1 VFRTPIIAPGGC
13 SCYASIET
21 NEPRVCFGPDLERAP
36 RTIIS
41 MEERTLRLLALT
53 RLPGFGHYKI
63 ACLVRSGGVDELYEA
78 PRRFADLIGEDF
90 VQALETGVARKQ
102 AEAVADLARR
112 KGQLMVALGEP
123 AYPASL
129 AAIYDPPPILFLR
142 GSLGKGQRRVAIV
155 GARGATP
162 FGRSLAK
169 DIARGLAQHG
179 IEVVSGLAR
188 GIDGA
193 AHEGALAGG
202 GTTLAVLG
210 SSVDIVY
217 PGEHAA
223 LAARIERQGVVLSE
237 LPPATGPSA
246 GQFPKRNRIIVGLSE
261 AVIVVEA
268 GQKSGALITA
278 RLALDEGRDV
288 LAVPGRPSDPL
299 AHGPNLMIRDGATLV
314 RGLEDALD
322 HLGIERGPAKGVS
335 SPPDKILRQLQ
346 DSVTKTIDQLAVDTG
361 LAPPLLM
368 ARLSELE
375 LDGRVERLP
384 GTLFRAAGTA

>member
-1 VFRTPIIAPGGC
+1 
-13 SCYASIET
+13 
-21 NEPRVCFGPDLERAP
+21 
-36 RTIIS
+36 
-41 MEERTLRLLALT
+41 MEERVLRLLTLA
-53 RLPGFGHYKI
+53 RLPGLGHYRI

-78 PRRFADLIGEDF
+78 PRRFVDLIGEAI
-90 VQALETGVARKQ
+90 VQALETGSARKD

-112 KGQLMVALGEP
+112 KGQSMIALGEP
-123 AYPASL
+123 DYPASL
-129 AAIYDPPPILFLR
+129 AAIYDPPPVLFLR
-142 GSLGKGQRRVAIV
+142 GSLVAGPRRVAIV

-169 DIARGLAQHG
+169 DLARGLARHG

-202 GTTLAVLG
+202 GTTLAILG

-217 PGEHAA
+217 PAEHAP
-223 LAARIERQGVVLSE
+223 LAARIERQGAVLSE
-237 LPPATGPSA
+237 LPPATAPAA

-268 GQKSGALITA
+268 GSKSGALITT

-299 AHGPNLMIRDGATLV
+299 AYGPNLMIRDGATLI
-314 RGLEDALD
+314 RSLDDALE
-322 HLGIERGPAKGVS
+322 HLGLGRAPAKGVS
-335 SPPDKILRQLQ
+335 SPPDKILLQLK